1 MGRYLKSEVYKN
13 FVHMIKHDNFQF
25 YRAYPATVIL
35 EKSTIDDTYG
45 SRYSRMELERKSNGM
60 RFKYGPMKNICWEL

>member
-1 MGRYLKSEVYKN
+1 MYKD

-25 YRAYPATVIL
+25 YRAYSATVIL

-45 SRYSRMELERKSNGM
+45 SRYSRMELERKNNGM
-60 RFKYGPMKNICWEL
+60 RFEYRPTKNIF

>member
-1 MGRYLKSEVYKN
+1 
-13 FVHMIKHDNFQF
+13 MIKHDNFQF

-45 SRYSRMELERKSNGM
+45 SRYSRMELERKNNGM
-60 RFKYGPMKNICWEL
+60 RFEYRPTKNIF